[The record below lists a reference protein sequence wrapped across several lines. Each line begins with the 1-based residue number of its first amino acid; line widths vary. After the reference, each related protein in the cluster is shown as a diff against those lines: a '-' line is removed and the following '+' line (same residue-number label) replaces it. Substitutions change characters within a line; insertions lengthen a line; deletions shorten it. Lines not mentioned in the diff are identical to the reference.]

1 MTSAHLLNNSK
12 AQKTH
17 DDIVDDIVK
26 LFAGHEVVLPDSIQ
40 GEIGERRPDIAI
52 DGKLAIEVK
61 VLNPTIEDWKID
73 VEAQKKWEK
82 SRSTDSGGKMN
93 PLPIQAEIRR
103 AIKQL
108 RNRPEKYKVV
118 VLYSPLVWQMSSR
131 RLKDMLTGLHT
142 FTLVRKGIDTRLA
155 YHSKTSVPLQR
166 GVEQIVDAVVYINEA
181 HWKSRTVFRLNR
193 RRCALLKK
201 ISEDSEYMWT
211 KKELSWF

>member
-1 MTSAHLLNNSK
+1 MSTHLLNNNK
-12 AQKTH
+12 AQKVH

-26 LFAGHEVVLPDSIQ
+26 LFAGHEVELPDRVQ
-40 GEIGERRPDIAI
+40 GEIGEKRPDITI

-73 VEAQKKWEK
+73 IEAQRKWEN

-93 PLPIQAEIRR
+93 PLPIQAEMRR

-108 RNRPEKYKVV
+108 RRRPEKYKVV

-142 FTLVRKGIDTRLA
+142 FTLIQKGMDTRLA
-155 YHSKTSVPLQR
+155 YYSKTSVPLQR
-166 GVEQIVDAVVYINEA
+166 GAERVIDAVVYINEA
-181 HWKSRTVFRLNR
+181 HWNSRTIFRLNR
-193 RRCALLKK
+193 KRCALLKK

-211 KKELSWF
+211 KRKLTWL